1 MNEPIISVQSPLFA
15 GIRQEDLRGMFRC
28 IGYHRRS
35 YRRGE
40 TIAFEAE
47 ELQHLGILLSGAVD
61 MIKEDIWGGKTLL
74 LRMRKA
80 EMFGE
85 TFVCGSETASTVTF
99 VVAEDA
105 DILFLP
111 FRKVMHTCSMACE
124 FHQRLTENM
133 VGIIAAKNRELIRKI
148 EVISKKSL
156 REKILAYLSI
166 QAQRSGSRYFEIP
179 LGRLELADYLCAD
192 RSALTRELSA
202 MRAAGLIDYDK
213 NMFRIL

>member
-1 MNEPIISVQSPLFA
+1 MNDLITQVQSPLFE
-15 GIRQEDLRGMFRC
+15 GIRREDFRAMLRC
-28 IGYHRRS
+28 IGYHQRS

-40 TIAFEAE
+40 TVAFEAE

-74 LRMRKA
+74 LRMHRD

-99 VVAEDA
+99 TVAEDA
-105 DILFLP
+105 TILFLP

-133 VGIIAAKNRELIRKI
+133 VGILAAKNRELIRKI
-148 EVISKKSL
+148 EVISKKTL

-192 RSALTRELSA
+192 RSALSRELSS
-202 MRAAGLIDYDK
+202 MRGEGLIDYDK